1 MWEIGV
7 QQRLARGA
15 AGGQAGVRDGLA
27 QLARLGALVVVVTI
41 LTACVRA
48 DPYHLV
54 EQPASSAPPRVLL
67 MPPDVTVIEVGS
79 AGVPLPRADW
89 TSAVEDALVTETR
102 EILAKRGAEL
112 VRYESPGEGVTPYRE
127 ADIPAVHMHQSVLQ
141 AVLAHHYASGGATGS
156 LPAEAPRDWTL
167 GASVTPLRDAY
178 DADFAMFLLYR
189 QATTSVGRTVLNT
202 LQLVLF
208 GYPQANSRSV
218 GFASL
223 VDLETGAVVWTNL
236 VQGNSFDANEPD
248 NLPGRTRK
256 LLRGVPL

>member
-1 MWEIGV
+1 MWEIGIH
-7 QQRLARGA
+7 QWHGRRTT
-15 AGGQAGVRDGLA
+15 GQEAGVGHGLA
-27 QLARLGALVVVVTI
+27 HMARIGSLVVAAMI

-54 EQPASSAPPRVLL
+54 EESAGSGPPRVVL
-67 MPPDVTVIEVGS
+67 MPPDVTIIEVGS

-102 EILAKRGAEL
+102 ELLAKRDAEL

-127 ADIPAVHMHQSVLQ
+127 ADIAAVHMHQAVLN
-141 AVLAHHYASGGATGS
+141 AVLAHHYARGGGTGS
-156 LPAEAPRDWTL
+156 LPADAPRDWTL
-167 GASVTPLRDAY
+167 GASVAPLRDAY

-189 QATTSVGRTVLNT
+189 QATTSVGRTILNT
-202 LQLVLF
+202 LQLVVF

-236 VQGNSFDANEPD
+236 MQGSTFDANEPE
-248 NLPGRTRK
+248 NLPSRTRK